1 MPFDGVLT
9 NKIAKELNSI
19 LIGGRIGKIHQIGRD
34 AVVMQIRALG
44 ANHRLLLCCN
54 ASSARIH
61 LTERQFENPDKPP
74 VFCMLLRKHF
84 SGGIIKE
91 ISTSGFERIVTLE
104 AEVTD
109 DLGDRS
115 LKKLIIEIMGRHSNI
130 IILNKDSIIID
141 AMKHVD
147 YEVNRVRELL
157 PARPYVLPPAQDK
170 LDPTLE
176 DTLDT
181 LLKAAPLCGRK
192 AESFLLDRIKG
203 FSPVLCRE
211 ICFRAEIDEST
222 PANKLTFHE
231 LIRITE
237 VLKNMMDELESGAIS
252 PTLAFDDNTGKPI
265 DFHCFKL
272 LQYSSFKPFDTISGV
287 VEEYY
292 TLKNSR
298 EFNTQKAK
306 NLQNKVSKLLEKS
319 EKRLAINLQTYEE
332 NKNYDE
338 FRLFG
343 ELITANIYSLSK
355 GMDRASILNYYS
367 EQNESVDIPLNKDK
381 TPQQNAQAYFKKY
394 NKSRTAF
401 SYAQNELSVIKD
413 EISYLES
420 VLFAIENAEGTE
432 QLSEIKME
440 LLEQGYIKHLD
451 KKGRKTPP
459 TKILPQ
465 RIMSKDGFEIL
476 IGQNNKQNDKL
487 TLKLARHEDMW
498 LHIKNFA
505 GSHVVIKT
513 EGKEVP
519 DTTIIEAAEYAAWFS
534 KARSAPKAEID
545 YTRIRNV
552 KKPSGAKPGMVI
564 YVNYHTV
571 VVTPR
576 EPQKSLS

>member
-1 MPFDGVLT
+1 MPFDGILT
-9 NKIAKELNSI
+9 NKIAKELNNT
-19 LIGGRIGKIHQIGRD
+19 LTGGRIGKIHQIGRD
-34 AVVMQIRALG
+34 AVVMQIRASG
-44 ANHRLLLCCN
+44 ENHRLLLSCN

-61 LTERQFENPDKPP
+61 LTERQFENPDNPP

-84 SGGIIKE
+84 AGGIIKE
-91 ISTSGFERIVTLE
+91 ISTNGFERIVTIE
-104 AEVTD
+104 TEVID

-115 LKKLIIEIMGRHSNI
+115 IKRLIIEIMGRHSNI
-130 IILNKDSIIID
+130 IILNRDNIIID

-147 YEVNRVRELL
+147 FEVNRVRELL

-170 LDPTLE
+170 LDPSLD
-176 DTLDT
+176 DTLDA
-181 LLKAAPLCGRK
+181 LLKAAPQCRRK
-192 AESFLLDRIKG
+192 VESFLLDNLKG

-211 ICFRAEIDEST
+211 ICFRSSIDESL

-237 VLKNMMDELESGAIS
+237 AIKNMMDELKSGIIS
-252 PTLAFDDNTGKPI
+252 PTLVFDDNTGKPV
-265 DFHCFKL
+265 DFHCLKL
-272 LQYSSFKPFDTISGV
+272 LQYSSFKGFDTISGV

-292 TLKNSR
+292 ALKYSR
-298 EFNTQKAK
+298 EFNSQKVK
-306 NLQNKVSKLLEKS
+306 NLHDTVSRLLEKS
-319 EKRLAINLQTYEE
+319 EKRLTINLQTYEE

-338 FRLFG
+338 YRLFG
-343 ELITANIYSLSK
+343 ELITANIYSLAK
-355 GMDRASILNYYS
+355 GMNKARVINYYS
-367 EQNESVDIPLNKDK
+367 EHNEMVEIPLDKDK

-394 NKSRTAF
+394 NKARTAF
-401 SYAQNELSVIKD
+401 SYAQNELSVIEN
-413 EISYLES
+413 EISYFES
-420 VLFAIENAEGTE
+420 VLFAIENAESTE
-432 QLSEIKME
+432 QLSEIRME
-440 LLEQGYIKHLD
+440 LLEQGYIRYME
-451 KKGRKTPP
+451 KKGRKSPP

-465 RIMSKDGFEIL
+465 KIISKDGFEIL

-487 TLKLARHEDMW
+487 TLKLARHEDIW
-498 LHIKNFA
+498 LHIKDFA

-534 KARSAPKAEID
+534 KARSAPKAEVD

-564 YVNYHTV
+564 YVNYYTV
-571 VVTPR
+571 IVTPR

>member
-1 MPFDGVLT
+1 MPFDGILT
-9 NKIAKELNSI
+9 NKIAKELDNT
-19 LIGGRIGKIHQIGRD
+19 LTGGRIGKIHQIGRD
-34 AVVMQIRALG
+34 AVVMQIRASG
-44 ANHRLLLCCN
+44 ENHRLLLSCN

-61 LTERQFENPDKPP
+61 LTERQFENPDNPP

-84 SGGIIKE
+84 AGGIIKE
-91 ISTSGFERIVTLE
+91 ISTNGFERIVTIE
-104 AEVTD
+104 TEVID

-115 LKKLIIEIMGRHSNI
+115 IKRLIIEIMGRHSNI
-130 IILNKDSIIID
+130 IILNRDNIIID

-147 YEVNRVRELL
+147 FEVNRVRELL

-170 LDPTLE
+170 LDPSLD
-176 DTLDT
+176 DTLDA
-181 LLKAAPLCGRK
+181 LLKAAPQCRRK
-192 AESFLLDRIKG
+192 VESFLLDNLKG

-211 ICFRAEIDEST
+211 ICFRSSIDESL

-237 VLKNMMDELESGAIS
+237 AIKNMMDELKSGIIS
-252 PTLAFDDNTGKPI
+252 PTLVFDDNTGKPV
-265 DFHCFKL
+265 DFHCLKL
-272 LQYSSFKPFDTISGV
+272 LQYSSFKGFDTISGV

-292 TLKNSR
+292 ALKYSR
-298 EFNTQKAK
+298 EFNSQKVK
-306 NLQNKVSKLLEKS
+306 NLHDTVSRLLEKS
-319 EKRLAINLQTYEE
+319 EKRLTINLQTYEE

-338 FRLFG
+338 YRLFG
-343 ELITANIYSLSK
+343 ELITANIYSLAK
-355 GMDRASILNYYS
+355 GMNKARVINYYS
-367 EQNESVDIPLNKDK
+367 EHNEMVEIPLDKDK

-394 NKSRTAF
+394 NKARTAF
-401 SYAQNELSVIKD
+401 SYAQNELSVIEN
-413 EISYLES
+413 EISYFES
-420 VLFAIENAEGTE
+420 VLFAIENAESTE
-432 QLSEIKME
+432 QLSEIRME
-440 LLEQGYIKHLD
+440 LLEQGYIRYME
-451 KKGRKTPP
+451 KKGRKSPP

-465 RIMSKDGFEIL
+465 KIISKDGFEIL

-487 TLKLARHEDMW
+487 TLKLARHEDIW
-498 LHIKNFA
+498 LHIKDFA

-534 KARSAPKAEID
+534 KARSAPKAEVD

-564 YVNYHTV
+564 YVNYYTV
-571 VVTPR
+571 IVTPR